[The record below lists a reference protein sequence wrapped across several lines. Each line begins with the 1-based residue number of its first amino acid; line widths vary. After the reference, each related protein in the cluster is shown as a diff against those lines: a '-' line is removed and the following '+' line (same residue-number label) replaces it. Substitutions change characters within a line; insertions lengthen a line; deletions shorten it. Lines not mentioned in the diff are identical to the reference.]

1 MSVQTFN
8 PTDLSQSTAN
18 WAVAQRIV
26 GPFAP
31 HAQVSPDLTIAL
43 DPGYLLNGTTL
54 TEVKAQ
60 VVGPFAPPS
69 SGFRIDRVV
78 VDRTTGAASVVAGT
92 ANSLTPPAIPS
103 GTLPVARVFTESTT
117 ESIDNSV
124 IVDERA
130 LTDQT
135 PLQTSVICRAHLG
148 GTNQSIPLNSSF
160 SVNFST
166 TTFDLGNSFDATN
179 HRFQPKTPGY
189 YAIQANLEYRNL
201 TSGAIIY
208 AYLYKNNAT
217 HAMHGIDSNAANYV
231 CSVGV
236 CDIIYLNGT
245 SDYVDVRGW
254 CTTGSSPYLQGGQTY
269 TWFTAAKV
277 G

>member
-1 MSVQTFN
+1 MAVQTFN
-8 PTDLSQSTAN
+8 PTDMPQSTAN

-31 HAQVSPDLTIAL
+31 HAQVLPDLTIAL

-54 TEVKAQ
+54 TEVNAQ
-60 VVGPFAPPS
+60 VIESFAPPA

-78 VDRTTGAASVVAGT
+78 IDRATGAASIVTGT
-92 ANSLTPPAIPS
+92 NNSLTPPAIPT
-103 GTLPVARVFTESTT
+103 GKLPVARVFMESITQK
-117 ESIDNSV
+117 IDNSV

-135 PLQTSVICRAHLG
+135 PQQTSVTCRAHLG
-148 GTNQSIPLNSSF
+148 GTNQSTPLNSNF
-160 SVNFST
+160 IVNFST
-166 TTFDLGNSFDATN
+166 TTFDLGNGFDATN
-179 HRFQPKTPGY
+179 HRFQPKSPGY
-189 YAIQANLEYRNL
+189 YSIEANLEYRNL
-201 TSGAIIY
+201 ASGSLIY
-208 AYLYKNNAT
+208 AYLSKNNAT
-217 HAMHGIDSNAANYV
+217 HSMHGIDTNAANYV

-236 CDIIYLNGT
+236 SDIIYLNGIA
-245 SDYVDVRGW
+245 DYVDVRGW
-254 CTTGSSPYLQGGQTY
+254 CSAGSSPYLQGGQTY